1 MNGNFLKCCLW
12 AIGFSALLVACE
24 EPAPPWTTED
34 SLKNLKIMEDA
45 GIAFA
50 VHDECMTQIVL
61 DDGARERVSTEVEAK
76 KFAQLNSYDT
86 KDEYERLI
94 AYFEKNGGTEDQIEA
109 LKEAHRKSYLDA
121 LEEIKTLQQ
130 CEDTIINYH
139 NTILNTGVR
148 KLN

>member
-1 MNGNFLKCCLW
+1 MNGKYLKCT
-12 AIGFSALLVACE
+12 LLAVGLSTLLFACE
-24 EPAPPWTTED
+24 EPAAPWTTEE

-61 DDGARERVSTEVEAK
+61 DDDARARVSAEVEAK
-76 KFAQLNSYDT
+76 RFAQLNSYDT

-109 LKEAHRKSYLDA
+109 LKEAHKKSYVDA
-121 LEEIKTLQQ
+121 TEEINTLQQ
-130 CEDTIINYH
+130 CEETIINYH
-139 NTILNTGVR
+139 NTILNTGVQ